1 MTNKQEWLWGFFLGI
16 GICLLSL
23 YFVSFVTSDLR
34 ASLKT
39 ANAEIRYLKDC
50 WDAENQQ
57 NLSTDTCVE
66 SPFWE
71 E

>member
-16 GICLLSL
+16 SICLLSL
-23 YFVSFVTSDLR
+23 YFVGFVTSDSR

-39 ANAEIRYLKDC
+39 ARSEIRYLKAC

-66 SPFWE
+66 SRFWKE
-71 E
+71 